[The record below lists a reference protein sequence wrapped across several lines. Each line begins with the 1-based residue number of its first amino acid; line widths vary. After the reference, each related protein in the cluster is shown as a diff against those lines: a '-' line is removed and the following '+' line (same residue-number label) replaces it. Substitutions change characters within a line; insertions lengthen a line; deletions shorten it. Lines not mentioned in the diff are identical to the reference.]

1 MSQLVLNLVSNTCK
15 LFSLQRTVYKL
26 ALPLPI
32 TLPLNEIKGLTPL
45 DGAVDKI
52 QNVLGQAVAG
62 NTLYYY

>member
-1 MSQLVLNLVSNTCK
+1 MSQLVLNLVSNTSK

-32 TLPLNEIKGLTPL
+32 TLPLHELKDLTPL
-45 DGAVDKI
+45 DGSVDKI

-62 NTLYYY
+62 NTLHYY